1 MMGAGDAVQ
10 CFRFPLSTPGDIM
23 RFRAVALGCMLLVA
37 ACQQTEQ
44 TEATADVSEKASGV
58 TPAAVAELRNS
69 WIAAAER
76 DDAASVAAM
85 YTEDAIFLT
94 SDGGTLNGRAA
105 IEASL
110 AESFKASTGLTITE
124 ESSEVSGDVVY
135 STGEWKQT
143 ITMPD
148 GKTVDAEGRYL
159 VISELQADGAWKIT
173 RHVSIV
179 KAPSVKS

>member
-1 MMGAGDAVQ
+1 
-10 CFRFPLSTPGDIM
+10 M
-23 RFRAVALGCMLLVA
+23 RFRAVAMSCMLLAA
-37 ACQQTEQ
+37 ACQQAEQ
-44 TEATADVSEKASGV
+44 TEATADVSEKASGI
-58 TPAAVAELRNS
+58 TPDAATELRNS

-76 DDAASVAAM
+76 DDAAAVAAM

-105 IEASL
+105 IKAEL
-110 AESFKASTGLTITE
+110 AESFKAGSGLTVTE
-124 ESSEVSGDVVY
+124 ESSEVAGDIVY

-159 VISELQADGAWKIT
+159 VISELQSDGTWKIT